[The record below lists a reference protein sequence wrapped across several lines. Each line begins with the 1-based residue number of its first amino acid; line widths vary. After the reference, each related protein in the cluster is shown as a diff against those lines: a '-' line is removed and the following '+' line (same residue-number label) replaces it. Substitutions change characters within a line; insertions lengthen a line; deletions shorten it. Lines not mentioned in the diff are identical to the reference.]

1 MEHRDD
7 GAAAG
12 SAAADGPAEAQRRG
26 AMAVIEEVDADGQP
40 QPTEEELAQMEAMS
54 EQWTASMKTL
64 AK

>member
-1 MEHRDD
+1 
-7 GAAAG
+7 
-12 SAAADGPAEAQRRG
+12 
-26 AMAVIEEVDADGQP
+26 MAVIEEVDADGQP